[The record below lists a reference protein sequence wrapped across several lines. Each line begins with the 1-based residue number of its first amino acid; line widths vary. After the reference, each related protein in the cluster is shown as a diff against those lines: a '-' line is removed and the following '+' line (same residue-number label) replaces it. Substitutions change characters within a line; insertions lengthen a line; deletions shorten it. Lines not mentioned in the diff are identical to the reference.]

1 MRGSAVGFRLL
12 QAAGFGFLGLVG
24 LGGFAAWAGPGRP
37 VTLRLPEKVSV
48 VGPLLSV
55 GDVAVVEGDDGV
67 KVDRVRRVAYGRAPT
82 TDRPYTLNALS
93 LRVAL
98 RKAGFEPS
106 EFVVLEG
113 TEQVTTESQVY
124 PLKGLLPK
132 ILSRVAQ
139 DTGEDAANVV
149 LEPSEGFSRS
159 VTLPKGQVL
168 SEIRPTTGRYDGT
181 VLFTAVLSVDGRPFR
196 TVPLRCNVKVER
208 PAVVVVRRVERGQ
221 KLDRDDLTVRRV
233 TQAQS
238 GQDPLTNVESA
249 VGRVASRNLATDDV
263 VRLSDLVDPPVIR
276 RGQEVVCRVKRGNV
290 ILEAQVKAQD
300 DGKAGSVIRVLN
312 LDSKLT
318 LKARVIDENTVE
330 AVAGPVGGAKLRS
343 R

>member
-1 MRGSAVGFRLL
+1 MAAACLL
-12 QAAGFGFLGLVG
+12 GTFGF
-24 LGGFAAWAGPGRP
+24 GGFAVWAAPGRP
-37 VTLRLPEKVSV
+37 VTLRLPERVSV
-48 VGPLLSV
+48 VGPQLSV
-55 GDVAVVEGDDGV
+55 GDVTVVEGDDEA
-67 KVDRVRRVAYGRAPT
+67 KVERIRRAAYGRAPS
-82 TDRPYTLNALS
+82 TDHPYILNALS

-98 RKAGFEPS
+98 RRAGFDPS

-113 TEQVTTESQVY
+113 TETVTTQSQVF
-124 PLKGLLPK
+124 PLRELLPK
-132 ILSRVAQ
+132 ILARVAQ
-139 DTGEDAANVV
+139 DTGEEAANIA
-149 LEPSEGFSRS
+149 LEPSEGFNRS

-168 SEIRPTTGRYDGT
+168 SEIRPTSGRYDGS
-181 VLFTAVLSVDGRPFR
+181 VLFTAVLSLDGRPCR

-221 KLDRDDLTVRRV
+221 KLVRGDLAIRRV
-233 TQAQS
+233 TQNQS
-238 GQDPLTNVESA
+238 GQDPLTSVESA
-249 VGRVASRNLATDDV
+249 VGREASRNLEADEV
-263 VRLSDLVDPPVIR
+263 VRLADLVDPPVIR

-318 LKARVIDENTVE
+318 LKARVVDENTVE